1 MITPQPS
8 NFAFIGRVWPELLIH
23 CRNAEQSAVSNP
35 RVAGIEARFT
45 LERLVDH
52 IIEAYGLR
60 SVSGWNLN
68 DKLNHRYTFPFSSG
82 LSSLYSTSLSIL
94 RINVSKS

>member
-52 IIEAYGLR
+52 IVEVYGLR

-68 DKLNHRYTFPFSSG
+68 DKLNHRSFKDRVNQR
-82 LSSLYSTSLSIL
+82 IHDKMNVL
-94 RINVSKS
+94 RN

>member
-52 IIEAYGLR
+52 IVEVYGLR
-60 SVSGWNLN
+60 SVSSWNLN
-68 DKLNHRYTFPFSSG
+68 DKLNHRSFIHFVG
-82 LSSLYSTSLSIL
+82 
-94 RINVSKS
+94 